1 MALDNTTVA
10 ITTALTTFVTGYIF
24 GLYATRGYLFSPAL
38 QAERRANRDDPVESE
53 ESDVDEDDSLLDH
66 APNWSNAEDA
76 DVKQGL
82 RFGAAAAAPKLKLTN
97 EECKLVLVVRTDLG
111 MTKANLATTFAAA
124 AGKIAAQ
131 CSHAT
136 LACYKALAG
145 NPDADST
152 ERKMLARWEKYGQA
166 KIAVQVKSQ
175 DEMLQM
181 CRKARGMGLTA
192 EVVKDA
198 GRTQIEAGSMTVL
211 GVGPA
216 PRSLIDEVTGH
227 LKLL

>member
-82 RFGAAAAAPKLKLTN
+82 RFGAAAAAATAPKLKLTN

-111 MTKANLATTFAAA
+111 MTK
-124 AGKIAAQ
+124 GKIAAQ

-136 LACYKALAG
+136 LACYKALAD
-145 NPDADST
+145 NPDPDST

-175 DEMLQM
+175 DDMLQL

>member
-1 MALDNTTVA
+1 MPYDNTTVA
-10 ITTALTTFVTGYIF
+10 ITTALTTFVTGYVF
-24 GLYATRGYLFSPAL
+24 GLYTSRGYLISPAL
-38 QAERRANRDDPVESE
+38 QAERRGNFQDPVESE

-66 APNWSNAEDA
+66 APNWTNGEDA

-82 RFGAAAAAPKLKLTN
+82 RFSADKAAAPKLKLTN

-111 MTKANLATTFAAA
+111 MTK
-124 AGKIAAQ
+124 GKIAAQ

-145 NPDADST
+145 NPDPNST

-166 KIAVQVKSQ
+166 KIAVQLKSQ
-175 DEMLQM
+175 DEMLQL

-216 PRSLIDEVTGH
+216 PKSLIDEVTGH

>member
-24 GLYATRGYLFSPAL
+24 GLYASRGYLFSPAL
-38 QAERRANRDDPVESE
+38 QAERRANHDDPVESE
-53 ESDVDEDDSLLDH
+53 ESDVDEHDSLLDH

-82 RFGAAAAAPKLKLTN
+82 RFGAAAAAATAPKLKLTN

-111 MTKANLATTFAAA
+111 MTK
-124 AGKIAAQ
+124 GKIAAQ

-145 NPDADST
+145 NADPGST

-166 KIAVQVKSQ
+166 KIALQVKSQ
-175 DEMLQM
+175 DEMLQL

>member
-82 RFGAAAAAPKLKLTN
+82 RFGAAAAAATAPKLKLTN

-111 MTKANLATTFAAA
+111 MTK
-124 AGKIAAQ
+124 GKIAAQ

-145 NPDADST
+145 NPDPDST

-175 DEMLQM
+175 DEMLQL

-216 PRSLIDEVTGH
+216 PRSLIDEVTGN